1 MTKEK
6 TDWSK
11 AEMTLEITSY
21 TLEEIGSPHARAVLL
36 QHFDSEKALETFYWA
51 IPTQEERAQFLDV
64 CAKYRYMVIEG
75 DWVSTVNNESRVVD
89 YLTNSNKLLA
99 IFALIESLSNVK
111 HMEFFDW
118 LKLQGTFPIE
128 SKKALNELHQQ
139 YKVEYGSIKKVVKF
153 FERLS
158 TDHQARLCGLL
169 TKHKQP
175 LENIK
180 KLAQFL
186 YDMRSKFAHECK
198 PAVSIHS
205 TNHIQYQGKDLVL
218 VKITIADIMEAFEL
232 GLIAHFRERPAKP
245 PFIRIAENEA
255 AP

>member
-1 MTKEK
+1 MTNEK
-6 TDWSK
+6 ADWSK
-11 AEMTLEITSY
+11 AAMTLEITTF
-21 TLEEIGSPHARAVLL
+21 TLEEIGSPHASAVLL
-36 QHFDSEKALETFYWA
+36 QHFDSEEGLKSFYWA
-51 IPTQEERAQFLDV
+51 IPTQAEREQFLLV
-64 CAKYRYMVIEG
+64 CAKYRYMVKEG

-118 LKLQGTFPIE
+118 LKLQGNFPIE
-128 SKKALNELHQQ
+128 SKKTLNDLHQL
-139 YKVEYGSIKKVVKF
+139 YKVEHGSIKKVMKF

-158 TDHQARLCGLL
+158 ADHQARLCGLL

-175 LENIK
+175 MENIK

-205 TNHIQYQGKDLVL
+205 NDHIQYLSKDLVL

-232 GLIAHFRERPAKP
+232 GLIAHFRERPATP
-245 PFIRIAENEA
+245 T
-255 AP
+255 